1 MNIAFPTEE
10 QAEMMEKLGFDKPGQ
25 EDTVPLVA
33 DKFKWDEDRP
43 FHRYRDLEHFK
54 HDLSHIQYG
63 GKDGVDDRSP
73 GANPRALPS
82 PITYRVTVPNGYDKN
97 RDVPY
102 PTVVAVPAD
111 AGFGQA
117 LNATGATKVICD
129 DEKFHDKNEC
139 VVVELGFNRPTWLA
153 DTVATN
159 HESFFLDVILPRVL
173 ARYNV
178 GTISLIGYANGGF
191 GALNMLLR
199 HPHLFHRVAVAD
211 VPVLGDFTGYMRPW
225 GHVDFGG
232 DDDELKPP
240 WASFADAFPHNAMF
254 LPYNAGALATCE
266 YVSGEMGFSASG
278 EARIGMW
285 SGARTRWEMEQ
296 LAEQFEEFGV
306 PHRFSTEFDD
316 TNADWNGEWLK
327 EALAFLAA
335 DM

>member
-1 MNIAFPTEE
+1 MRVPRRARPRFSLPTG
-10 QAEMMEKLGFDKPGQ
+10 A
-25 EDTVPLVA
+25 
-33 DKFKWDEDRP
+33 RP
-43 FHRYRDLEHFK
+43 PPTSKTNSHLHPTHARAPRRYRDLEHFK

-232 DDDELKPP
+232 GDDDELKPQ

>member
-1 MNIAFPTEE
+1 M
-10 QAEMMEKLGFDKPGQ
+10 
-25 EDTVPLVA
+25 
-33 DKFKWDEDRP
+33 
-43 FHRYRDLEHFK
+43 
-54 HDLSHIQYG
+54 QYG
-63 GKDGVDDRSP
+63 GKDGVDDRKP
-73 GANPRALPS
+73 GANPRSLPS
-82 PITYRVTVPNGYDKN
+82 PITYRVTVPSDYDGD

-102 PTVVAVPAD
+102 PMVVAVPAD
-111 AGFGQA
+111 AGFGQT

-153 DTVATN
+153 DTVTSN

-211 VPVLGDFTGYMRPW
+211 VPVLGDFTGYMRRW
-225 GHVDFGG
+225 GHVDFV
-232 DDDELKPP
+232 DDEDDAKPP
-240 WASFADAFPHNAMF
+240 WASFAHAFPHNAMF

-316 TNADWNGEWLK
+316 ENADWNGEWLE

>member
-1 MNIAFPTEE
+1 M
-10 QAEMMEKLGFDKPGQ
+10 
-25 EDTVPLVA
+25 
-33 DKFKWDEDRP
+33 
-43 FHRYRDLEHFK
+43 
-54 HDLSHIQYG
+54 
-63 GKDGVDDRSP
+63 DDRKP
-73 GANPRALPS
+73 GANPRSLPS
-82 PITYRVTVPNGYDKN
+82 PITYRVTVPSDYDGD

-102 PTVVAVPAD
+102 PMVVAVPAD
-111 AGFGQA
+111 AGFGQT

-153 DTVATN
+153 DTVTTN

-211 VPVLGDFTGYMRPW
+211 VPVLGDFTGYMRRW
-225 GHVDFGG
+225 GHVDFV
-232 DDDELKPP
+232 DDEDDAKPP
-240 WASFADAFPHNAMF
+240 WASFAHAFPHNAMF

-316 TNADWNGEWLK
+316 ENVDWNGEWLE

>member
-1 MNIAFPTEE
+1 M
-10 QAEMMEKLGFDKPGQ
+10 
-25 EDTVPLVA
+25 
-33 DKFKWDEDRP
+33 
-43 FHRYRDLEHFK
+43 
-54 HDLSHIQYG
+54 
-63 GKDGVDDRSP
+63 DDRSP

-232 DDDELKPP
+232 DDDELKPQ

-266 YVSGEMGFSASG
+266 
-278 EARIGMW
+278 
-285 SGARTRWEMEQ
+285 
-296 LAEQFEEFGV
+296 
-306 PHRFSTEFDD
+306 
-316 TNADWNGEWLK
+316 
-327 EALAFLAA
+327 
-335 DM
+335 